1 LARMPRK
8 HRSVHVAKVS
18 NTVKGVTYTSYYLRR
33 SFRLDGKVKHETLGN
48 LSDLPIHVIDM
59 ISRSLK
65 GETFVP
71 AADAFKITRSLPHGH
86 VEAVL
91 KMIRKLGLDDLIA
104 SEPSRR
110 RDLVV
115 AMIVERL
122 VFPSS
127 KLANTRH
134 WHDTTLA
141 EELNVADA
149 DENRLY
155 DAMDWLLRRQSAIEK
170 KLAKRHLSDGALVL
184 YDVTSSYYEGKTCP
198 LARFGH
204 DRDGKTGLPII
215 VYGMLADADG
225 RPVAVTVYPGNTGD
239 PKTVPDQVE
248 TLAKR
253 FGLSRVVLVGDRG
266 MLTQTQ
272 IDVLKKHPGLG
283 WISALRSGSIRRL
296 LAAGLL
302 VRNDLEARRLAEIS
316 SPDFPG
322 ERLAACYNPQLA
334 EQRRC
339 KRQELLAAT
348 EKELEALA
356 ASVARA
362 SKRPET
368 AAEIG
373 VRAGKIINHYKMA
386 KHFALTIRD
395 GRLAWT
401 HKQDAITNEEMLDG
415 IYVIRTGEP
424 AERLTAADAV
434 RSYKRLALVEQA
446 FRCLKGID
454 LLVRPI
460 HHRTADRVR
469 AHILL
474 CLLAY
479 YVEWHLRQAW
489 EPLLFEDEELAAD
502 RRRRDPVAAAR
513 ASESARQKKKTHTT
527 PSGLPVQSFRTLMN
541 HLGTRC
547 RNTCIVSADPNR
559 TPFRQL
565 TEADALQAEA
575 LRLIAL

>member
-1 LARMPRK
+1 MAARGGA
-8 HRSVHVAKVS
+8 VHVATTKRVY
-18 NTVKGVTYTSYYLRR
+18 KGKTYVTHLLRR
-33 SFRLDGKVKHETLGN
+33 SIRKRKTVTHQTLGN
-48 LSDLPIHVIDM
+48 LSHLPDHLID
-59 ISRSLK
+59 IIKRSLK
-65 GETFVP
+65 GEAFVP
-71 AADAFKITRSLPHGH
+71 AAAAFKITKSLPHGH
-86 VEAVL
+86 VAAVL
-91 KMIRKLGLDDLIA
+91 TMIRKLGLDDLIA

-110 RDLVV
+110 RNLVV

-134 WHDTTLA
+134 WHDTSLA
-141 EELNVADA
+141 EELDVADA
-149 DENRLY
+149 TEDQLY
-155 DAMDWLLRRQSAIEK
+155 DAMDWLLERQSAIEK

-215 VYGMLADADG
+215 VYGTLTDAEG
-225 RPVAVTVYPGNTGD
+225 RPIAVQVYPGNTGD

-248 TLAKR
+248 TLTKR

-272 IDVLKKHPGLG
+272 IDILKKHPGLG

-296 LAAGLL
+296 LADGLL
-302 VRNDLEARRLAEIS
+302 VRNDLEAQRLAEIS
-316 SPDFPG
+316 SPEFPG
-322 ERLAACYNPQLA
+322 ERLVACYNPQLA
-334 EQRRC
+334 EQRRQ

-348 EKELEALA
+348 QAELEALV
-356 ASVARA
+356 ASVAK
-362 SKRPET
+362 SVDQPET

-373 VRAGKIINHYKMA
+373 VRAGKIINHYKVA
-386 KHFALTIRD
+386 KHFTLTIRD
-395 GRLAWT
+395 GHLGWAR
-401 HKQDAITNEEMLDG
+401 KDDAITKEEMLDG
-415 IYVIRTGEP
+415 IYVIRTSEP
-424 AERLTAADAV
+424 TDRLTAADGV

-446 FRCLKGID
+446 FRCVKGID

-489 EPLLFEDEELAAD
+489 EPLLFEDEELTVD
-502 RRRRDPVAAAR
+502 RQSRDPVAPAR
-513 ASESARQKKKTHTT
+513 PSKSSLQKKTTHTT
-527 PSGLPVQSFRTLMN
+527 PDGLPVHSFRTLMA

-547 RNTCIVSADPNR
+547 RNNCVVAADPNH
-559 TPFRQL
+559 TPFHQV
-565 TEADALQAEA
+565 TEADTLQTEA
-575 LRLIAL
+575 MRLIKM

>member
-1 LARMPRK
+1 MAARGGA
-8 HRSVHVAKVS
+8 VHVATTKRVY
-18 NTVKGVTYTSYYLRR
+18 KGKTYVTHLLRR
-33 SFRLDGKVKHETLGN
+33 SIRNGKTVTHETLGN
-48 LSDLPIHVIDM
+48 LSHLPDHLID
-59 ISRSLK
+59 IIKRSLQ

-115 AMIVERL
+115 AMIAERL
-122 VFPSS
+122 LFPSS

-141 EELNVADA
+141 EELDVADTTE
-149 DENRLY
+149 DQLY
-155 DAMDWLLRRQSAIEK
+155 DTMDWLLERQSAIEK

-215 VYGMLADADG
+215 VYGTLTDADG
-225 RPVAVTVYPGNTGD
+225 RPVAVQVYPGNTGD

-248 TLAKR
+248 ALTKR

-296 LAAGLL
+296 LADGQLI
-302 VRNDLEARRLAEIS
+302 RNDLETQRLAEIS
-316 SPDFPG
+316 SPEFPG
-322 ERLAACYNPQLA
+322 ERLVACYNPQLA
-334 EQRRC
+334 EQRRQ

-348 EKELEALA
+348 QAELEALA
-356 ASVARA
+356 VSVARA
-362 SKRPET
+362 SDRTET

-373 VRAGKIINHYKMA
+373 VRAGKIINHYKVA
-386 KHFALTIRD
+386 KHFTLTIRD
-395 GRLAWT
+395 GQLEWAR
-401 HKQDAITNEEMLDG
+401 KDDAITNEEMLDG
-415 IYVIRTGEP
+415 IYVIRTSEP
-424 AERLTAADAV
+424 AERLMAADGV

-446 FRCLKGID
+446 FRSLKGID

-489 EPLLFEDEELAAD
+489 EPLLFEDEELSVD
-502 RRRRDPVAAAR
+502 RRHRDPVAPTR
-513 ASESARQKKKTHTT
+513 TSESARQKKKTHVT
-527 PSGLPVQSFRTLMN
+527 PGGLPVQSFRTLMA

-547 RNTCIVSADPNR
+547 RNMCIVSADPNR
-559 TPFRQL
+559 TPFRQV

-575 LRLIAL
+575 LRLIAV